1 MKNFRLLT
9 IITLSLTLVLASCSV
24 EKRHY
29 NKGYNVDWNT
39 KAPKTSD
46 KGTPK
51 AAVNNGNNTQQQ
63 SAVNCI
69 AQPAKEKKV
78 SGKATAN
85 STAKAV
91 KNEAKQ
97 KVVAEKTDDTQSAS
111 ASNDVDTKAT
121 ARPYEFKVKDG
132 ADVAKVQAKPLAFLS
147 KLSKA
152 AEGNDILA
160 ILAFIFGILAL
171 FSYYAS
177 FLLAL
182 AAIIMGA
189 IAMGRTSGTM
199 HLLALLGLIFG
210 IVAIFLWVGLFVF
223 II

>member
-9 IITLSLTLVLASCSV
+9 ILGLALSLIFTSCSV

-29 NKGYNVDWNT
+29 NKGYNVEWKS
-39 KAPKTSD
+39 KAPKT
-46 KGTPK
+46 TETAQQPK
-51 AAVNNGNNTQQQ
+51 ATNNNVVVNNTPV
-63 SAVNCI
+63 AI
-69 AQPAKEKKV
+69 EAQPAKTEKPVKAE
-78 SGKATAN
+78 KAT
-85 STAKAV
+85 KAESPI
-91 KNEAKQ
+91 K
-97 KVVAEKTDDTQSAS
+97 AENPKADDNQSA
-111 ASNDVDTKAT
+111 AAGSNKTPAKT
-121 ARPYEFKVKDG
+121 IKPYEFKVKEG
-132 ADVAKVQAKPLAFLS
+132 ADLAKTKAKPFFAITML
-147 KLSKA
+147 KKA

-182 AAIIMGA
+182 LAIIFGA

-210 IVAIFLWVGLFVF
+210 IIAIILWAGLFVF
-223 II
+223 IL

>member
-9 IITLSLTLVLASCSV
+9 ILGLALSLIFTSCSV

-29 NKGYNVDWNT
+29 NKGYNVEWNS
-39 KAPKTSD
+39 KAPKTVE
-46 KGTPK
+46 TAHQPK
-51 AAVNNGNNTQQQ
+51 TTNNAVDNDVT
-63 SAVNCI
+63 VNHPPI
-69 AQPAKEKKV
+69 TNETKPAKTEK
-78 SGKATAN
+78 
-85 STAKAV
+85 TAKAESP
-91 KNEAKQ
+91 KKGETP
-97 KVVAEKTDDTQSAS
+97 KVDDSQSAS
-111 ASNDVDTKAT
+111 AGSDKTPAKTVK
-121 ARPYEFKVKDG
+121 PYEFKVKEG
-132 ADVAKVQAKPLAFLS
+132 ADLAKTKAKPFFAITML
-147 KLSKA
+147 KKA

-182 AAIIMGA
+182 LAIIFGA

-210 IVAIFLWVGLFVF
+210 IIAIFLWAGLFVF
-223 II
+223 VL